1 MFKKLE
7 RPSSS
12 LRNQIIKLNSINNLN
27 REVNKSTDLINSE
40 DIKKNNLK
48 WSMVDNIKLTYKE
61 PLIMNTDISSG
72 PGIHWIVLYPV
83 DKVCYIFDPLG
94 ENNFRPYDKIMIE
107 KLNDYDLK
115 IKFYPGRIQ
124 FKNSNLCGYFSIMIA
139 KYLKK
144 YEPDEPFKLINE
156 LFGLKP
162 DNNDIKQLIKHFGV
176 LKTND

>member
-1 MFKKLE
+1 M
-7 RPSSS
+7 
-12 LRNQIIKLNSINNLN
+12 NLN
-27 REVNKSTDLINSE
+27 KEVNKSTDLINSE

-48 WSMVDNIKLTYKE
+48 WSMVDNIKLSYKE

-94 ENNFRPYDKIMIE
+94 ENNFRPYDKIMIDRI
-107 KLNDYDLK
+107 NDYGLK

-144 YEPDEPFKLINE
+144 YEPDNPIHLINE
-156 LFGLKP
+156 LFGLKA
-162 DNNDIKQLIKHFGV
+162 DNNDIRQLINHFGV
-176 LKTND
+176 LKTP

>member
-1 MFKKLE
+1 M
-7 RPSSS
+7 S
-12 LRNQIIKLNSINNLN
+12 SINNLN
-27 REVNKSTDLINSE
+27 KEVNKSTDLINSE
-40 DIKKNNLK
+40 DIKRNNLK
-48 WSMVDNIKLTYKE
+48 WSMVDNIKLSYKE

-94 ENNFRPYDKIMIE
+94 ENNFRPYDKIMID
-107 KLNDYDLK
+107 KINDYDLK
-115 IKFYPGRIQ
+115 LKFYPGRIQ

-144 YEPDEPFKLINE
+144 YEPDEPFKIINE

>member
-1 MFKKLE
+1 M
-7 RPSSS
+7 S
-12 LRNQIIKLNSINNLN
+12 SINNLN
-27 REVNKSTDLINSE
+27 KEINKSTDLISSE
-40 DIKKNNLK
+40 DIKRNNLK
-48 WSMVDNIKLTYKE
+48 WSMVDNIKLSYKE

-94 ENNFRPYDKIMIE
+94 ENNFRPYDKIMIDKINE
-107 KLNDYDLK
+107 YELK

-162 DNNDIKQLIKHFGV
+162 DNNDIKQLIKYFGV